1 MWKIINII
9 QLIIIVV
16 FNIPLIL
23 VALIIGIFSRKAM
36 KWYAMYIWS
45 PFLLTVVGGS
55 AEVVGKEKLDKND
68 PAIYVANHSSH
79 FDIPVLFNKMG
90 FFLHFIAKI
99 ELKKVPLFGWG
110 CSMVDIIWIDR
121 KNKMKAQQSMKEAGE
136 HIKRGL
142 NVISFPEGT
151 RSKDGEIGMFRR
163 GSFALA
169 QQAEVDVVPLY
180 IKGTRPLNP
189 PGSMSFRPSKVTI
202 VVGDRLSIEDYKDH
216 SPEDFANEV
225 QAIVKK
231 MEVELG

>member
-1 MWKIINII
+1 
-9 QLIIIVV
+9 
-16 FNIPLIL
+16 
-23 VALIIGIFSRKAM
+23 M